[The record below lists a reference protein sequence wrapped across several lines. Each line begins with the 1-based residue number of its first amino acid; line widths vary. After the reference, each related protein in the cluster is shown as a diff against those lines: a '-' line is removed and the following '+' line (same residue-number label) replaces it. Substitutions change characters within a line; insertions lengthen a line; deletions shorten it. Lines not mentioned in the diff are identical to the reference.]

1 MKSLNRRI
9 LTSVALAGLCL
20 ASFSAKAGPIDIFE
34 FSVFMNSTET
44 GATSLQDTQIGIGP
58 SNFTPG
64 LDIVFS
70 NGLNADNVGTLNWT
84 LTNNIGGDLTNVSLF
99 GFLDAEIDEPINT
112 FFNEYGTTADLILG
126 GGSGD
131 GLADSFEIDEP
142 GFVFGDIYINLLMG
156 VLDNTNAIQ
165 PALADDVSLA
175 LGFDIGTLLAG
186 QSLTATFEISLI
198 ANGGLGHVDPNS
210 GFQFWYNGFAE
221 RSTVVTPV
229 PAPST
234 PSLMLL
240 GGLILLA
247 GRRVPRARAATADM
261 QSSIVS

>member
-1 MKSLNRRI
+1 MKNWFLKLAAIASLMGPM
-9 LTSVALAGLCL
+9 VAT
-20 ASFSAKAGPIDIFE
+20 AGPIDIFE
-34 FSVFMNSTET
+34 FTVFLNSTET

-70 NGLNADNVGTLNWT
+70 SGLNADNVGTLNWT

-99 GFLDAEIDEPINT
+99 GFLDADIDNPRNT
-112 FFNEYGTTADLILG
+112 FFNEYGTTANLILG

-142 GFVFGDIYINLLMG
+142 GFVLGDIYFNLLMG

-165 PALADDVSLA
+165 PGSEDDVSLA

-198 ANGGLGHVDPNS
+198 PNGGLGHADPDS
-210 GFQFWYNGFAE
+210 GFQFWYDGFVE
-221 RSTVVTPV
+221 KSSTATV
-229 PAPST
+229 PEPGTLA
-234 PSLMLL
+234 LL
-240 GGLILLA
+240 GLGLFGMALA
-247 GRRVPRARAATADM
+247 RRRKKV
-261 QSSIVS
+261 